1 MQASQSILNNY
12 NISPNHI
19 YTTDGGKKSQCYHH
33 LYEQLMLVST
43 VFIFVCDTLCVC
55 VCVGVCA
62 LCGHLC
68 GAVFPGTPVLLN

>member
-1 MQASQSILNNY
+1 
-12 NISPNHI
+12 
-19 YTTDGGKKSQCYHH
+19 
-33 LYEQLMLVST
+33 MLVST

-55 VCVGVCA
+55 VCGGVCA